1 LSVCLPLDLC
11 HQPTGLLNHV
21 IDELMARNRLG
32 IISGSGPD
40 AGVQLWETLIRR
52 ARETIGARYRGDVDS
67 PHVAIISDPVL
78 GYSMDLQRHE
88 QLVTEHLGEA
98 LLTID
103 KQADVYAIACVT
115 LHALLPK
122 LDTIKRK
129 GTLISVTDSIVSYA
143 KKKSLRSVAV
153 ISAESLPR
161 EKSVLLQRLSEFL
174 SIEVPT
180 DPKVVHALV
189 MDIKRLGGTNQSVVS
204 RFQKLVNSLN
214 SETVILACTD
224 LPLVKTAFEDR
235 TLINCTELIADSL
248 IEYW

>member
-1 LSVCLPLDLC
+1 MSVCLPLDLC

-21 IDELMARNRLG
+21 IDESMARNRLG

>member
-1 LSVCLPLDLC
+1 
-11 HQPTGLLNHV
+11 
-21 IDELMARNRLG
+21 MARKRLG

-40 AGVQLWETLIRR
+40 AGVQLWETLVQR
-52 ARETIGARYRGDVDS
+52 ARETIGARYRGDIDA
-67 PHVAIISDPVL
+67 PYVAIISDPVL
-78 GYSMDLQRHE
+78 GYSMDLQTHE

-129 GTLISVTDSIVSYA
+129 GRLISVTDSIVSYA
-143 KKKSLRSVAV
+143 KKKSLRSVGV

-174 SIEVPT
+174 RIEVPS
-180 DPKVVHALV
+180 DPKGVHELV
-189 MDIKRLGGTNQSVVS
+189 MDIKRLGGQDQSVVS
-204 RFQKLVNSLN
+204 RFRELVNSLN

-224 LPLVKTAFEDR
+224 LPLVKTRFEDR
-235 TLINCTELIADSL
+235 KLINCTELIADSL